1 MLPTQKT
8 PPKRNL
14 ADLTVLT
21 YGRPKVGK
29 SSFCAQADGAL
40 FLATE
45 AGLNHLETF
54 QVPINS
60 WDEMLNAC
68 AEIAAGKHAFKT
80 IIVDTVDNAYRLCIE
95 YVCRQLNIKHES
107 EAPYGRAYG
116 MIANEF
122 TRVLTKLSL
131 LPYGLYLISHAQE
144 ISVETRTGTITR
156 VVPTLPEKARKIV
169 LGLVD
174 MILFVDMETLTDDK
188 GESRLRRVVRT
199 KPTMHYEAGDRTGRL
214 PETLDLD
221 FRAFMKAFQT
231 ATTAEGSTK

>member
-14 ADLTVLT
+14 ADLTVLA

-45 AGLNHLETF
+45 AGLNHLTTY

-60 WDEMLNAC
+60 WEEMLAAC

-80 IIVDTVDNAYRLCIE
+80 IIVDTVDNAFRLCVE
-95 YVCRQLNIKHES
+95 YVCRQLGIKHES

-144 ISVETRTGTITR
+144 VSVETRTGTITR
-156 VVPTLPEKARKIV
+156 VVPTLPEKARKLV

-174 MILFVDMETLTDDK
+174 MILFVDMESTDVN
-188 GESRLRRVVRT
+188 GETRLRRVIRT

-214 PETLDLD
+214 PETLELD
-221 FRAFMKAFQT
+221 FRAFIAAFQS
-231 ATTAEGSTK
+231 ATQSEGSTK

>member
-14 ADLTVLT
+14 ADLTVLA

-45 AGLNHLETF
+45 AGLNHLATY

-60 WDEMLNAC
+60 WEEMLAAC

-80 IIVDTVDNAYRLCIE
+80 IIVDTVDNAFRLCVE
-95 YVCRQLNIKHES
+95 YVCRQLGIKHES

-144 ISVETRTGTITR
+144 VSVETRTGTITR
-156 VVPTLPEKARKIV
+156 VVPTLPEKARKLV

-174 MILFVDMETLTDDK
+174 MILFVDMESTDVN
-188 GESRLRRVVRT
+188 GETRLRRVIRT

-214 PETLDLD
+214 PETLELD
-221 FRAFMKAFQT
+221 FRAFIAAFQS
-231 ATTAEGSTK
+231 ATQSEGSTK

>member
-21 YGRPKVGK
+21 YGRPKFGK
-29 SSFCAQADGAL
+29 SSFCAQADNAL

-45 AGLNHLETF
+45 AGLNHLEVF
-54 QVPINS
+54 QAPVNS
-60 WDEMLNAC
+60 WEDLRDAC
-68 AEIAAGKHAFKT
+68 AEIAAGKHPFKT
-80 IIVDTVDNAYRLCIE
+80 VILDTVDNAYRLCIE
-95 YVCRQLNIKHES
+95 HVCRQLDIKHES

-116 MIANEF
+116 MISNEF
-122 TRVLTKLSL
+122 SRVLTKLSL

-144 ISVETRTGTITR
+144 VTVETRTGTLTR
-156 VVPTLPEKARKIV
+156 MVPTLPDKIRKVV

-174 MILFVDMETLTDDK
+174 IILFVDMETVTEAS
-188 GESRLRRVVRT
+188 GEQRLRRVIRT
-199 KPTMHYEAGDRTGRL
+199 KPTLHYEAGDRTGRL

-221 FRAFMKAFQT
+221 FHAFTKAFET
-231 ATTAEGSTK
+231 ATSSEGSKK

>member
-14 ADLTVLT
+14 ADLTVLA

-45 AGLNHLETF
+45 AGLNHLDTY

-60 WDEMLNAC
+60 WEEMLAAC
-68 AEIAAGKHAFKT
+68 AEIATGKHAFKT
-80 IIVDTVDNAYRLCIE
+80 IIIDTVDNAFRLCIE
-95 YVCRQLNIKHES
+95 YVCRQLAIKHES

-116 MIANEF
+116 MISNEF

-144 ISVETRTGTITR
+144 VSVETRTGTITR
-156 VVPTLPEKARKIV
+156 VVPTLPEKARKLV

-174 MILFVDMETLTDDK
+174 MILFVDMESTDVN
-188 GESRLRRVVRT
+188 GETRLRRVIRT

-214 PETLDLD
+214 PETLELD
-221 FRAFMKAFQT
+221 FRAFIAAFQS
-231 ATTAEGSTK
+231 ATQSEGSTK